1 MADYIT
7 DIKIIEDFFRHRHFD
22 IQMPD
27 STINNFDNGVA
38 DYYSRQKGLGK
49 CLDTNGSEY
58 LVYKIREDSTIEI
71 NFLFFERIFEKGRW
85 DEKISGQKESFIC
98 VRTAYYTGLMR
109 LKSFL
114 MIITHLE
121 NEKIQLNHY

>member
-27 STINNFDNGVA
+27 NTIDDFDNGVA

-85 DEKISGQKESFIC
+85 DEKNF
-98 VRTAYYTGLMR
+98 RTKGKLYLREDSLLYRVDEIEELPDDYYPFG
-109 LKSFL
+109 
-114 MIITHLE
+114 E
-121 NEKIQLNHY
+121 